1 VKLLRRRRDEKRVDE
16 RLSID
21 PGPSVVAGPAVVTAA
36 ATDAEQETPNTV
48 ANSPG
53 PVMDNALAIPRRQ
66 WWGIVRRGV
75 KRFGEHQMSLLAAG
89 VAFYGFLSMVPAL
102 IATVLVYGLVTDAD
116 EVTKQVES
124 LSGVMPASARDLLK
138 EQILGLVTSSHSG
151 LGIGVF
157 ISLSVAL
164 WSASGG
170 TGNLITAINVAYGEL
185 DSRNFLRK
193 RALALGLTV
202 GAIIFFL
209 VLITLVGVFPVV
221 SNVLDLNGPAKVG
234 LEIVRWLLLL
244 GALMLSL
251 GVMYRLAP
259 DHKDRRFRWVSPGA
273 EVAIVL
279 WLVAALGFSLYV
291 DNFGSY
297 GKTYGSLAGIVVL
310 LMFFWIS
317 VSVVLLGAEIN
328 AESERLAAA
337 TADHPEDTDVKVDPG
352 HDLRRRHPS

>member
-1 VKLLRRRRDEKRVDE
+1 MIRLRHRRDEKIVDE
-16 RLSID
+16 HLSVD
-21 PGPSVVAGPAVVTAA
+21 PGPTTVAGPAVVAA
-36 ATDAEQETPNTV
+36 ADARDSTDDTRPNSV
-48 ANSPG
+48 ADSPG
-53 PVMDNALAIPRRQ
+53 PVMDNALAIPLRK

-75 KRFGEHQMSLLAAG
+75 KRFGQHQMSLLAAG

-102 IATVLVYGLVTDAD
+102 IATVLTYGLVTDPS
-116 EVTKQVES
+116 EVQRQVEW
-124 LSGVMPASARDLLK
+124 LSGVMPSSARALLK
-138 EQILGLVTSSHSG
+138 DQIFDLVASSHSG

-170 TGNLITAINVAYGEL
+170 ISNLITAINVAYGEP
-185 DSRNFLRK
+185 DTRNLLRK
-193 RALALGLTV
+193 RALALVLTV
-202 GAIIFFL
+202 GAIFFFL

-221 SNVLDLNGPAKVG
+221 AKFLDLNGPARAG
-234 LEIVRWLLLL
+234 LEVARWLLLVA
-244 GALMLSL
+244 ALMFSL
-251 GVMYRLAP
+251 GVMYRFGP

-273 EVAIVL
+273 EAAIVL
-279 WLVAALGFSLYV
+279 WLIAALGFSLFV

-337 TADHPEDTDVKVDPG
+337 AADHPDSAGIEVDPG
-352 HDLRRRHPS
+352 HDLRNRA